1 MTLLEL
7 LAEGSIAA
15 AELIALLFVSPAAA
29 QAHAVTDAQ
38 AMQHLDALRAAHRA
52 CATGRLPMRDCDEEP
67 PAGHV
72 RLSEDERIADAW
84 LLAPIEAATPR
95 ATPMDEDTGHF
106 LLLVPRRA
114 ASRATV
120 VLRPASGDSST
131 LRLGAIDT
139 GHAILVPLGGRALAD
154 GLAAGAVELELSAE
168 RETWWSTLVVQRAGQ
183 PALAVRGDE

>member
-84 LLAPIEAATPR
+84 LLAP
-95 ATPMDEDTGHF
+95 
-106 LLLVPRRA
+106 V
-114 ASRATV
+114 
-120 VLRPASGDSST
+120 
-131 LRLGAIDT
+131 
-139 GHAILVPLGGRALAD
+139 GGRALAD
-154 GLAAGAVELELSAE
+154 GLAAGAVELELSAD

-183 PALAVRGDE
+183 PALAIRGDE